1 MKLSPFGTGVV
12 VANAALLILVAASC
26 GDEAAREPVLT
37 NTPTPAAT
45 STPTSTPTPRPSPS
59 PTPRPSPTPTF
70 SEHKIGAE
78 EIPYEDIFRYNE
90 KHIGKRVV
98 FRARI
103 LQALEYNGSF
113 DILAQVANPGKTS
126 LVGGVLLIYIDA
138 PVRLLEGDQ
147 IEFIA
152 TLVGLDTYQSVGAG
166 PITLPLMRIEQTRF
180 LE

>member
-26 GDEAAREPVLT
+26 GNEVAREPVLT

-59 PTPRPSPTPTF
+59 PTPTF
-70 SEHKIGAE
+70 SEHKIGVE
-78 EIPYEDIFRYNE
+78 EIPYEDLFRYNE

-103 LQALEYNGSF
+103 LQALETRGSF
-113 DILAQVANPGKTS
+113 EILAEVANPGKTS
-126 LVGGVLLIYIDA
+126 VVGNVSLIYIDA
-138 PVRLLEGDQ
+138 PVRLLEGDKT
-147 IEFIA
+147 EFIA
-152 TLVGLDTYQSVGAG
+152 TLVGLYTYQSVGAG
-166 PITLPLMRIEQTRF
+166 PITVPQMLIEQSRF
-180 LE
+180 FE